1 MYLGDISGFHTMFYA
16 DESGGSEDYII
27 QIQGHMG
34 YETIY
39 HVSIR
44 DGAPYTEEISSRE
57 LAVDEEYYSNP
68 YPLQMAK
75 VTDKSLLDDIR

>member
-1 MYLGDISGFHTMFYA
+1 MFYA

-57 LAVDEEYYSNP
+57 LAADDSYYSNP
-68 YPLQMAK
+68 YPLQMTNVA
-75 VTDKSLLDDIR
+75 DKSLLDDIR